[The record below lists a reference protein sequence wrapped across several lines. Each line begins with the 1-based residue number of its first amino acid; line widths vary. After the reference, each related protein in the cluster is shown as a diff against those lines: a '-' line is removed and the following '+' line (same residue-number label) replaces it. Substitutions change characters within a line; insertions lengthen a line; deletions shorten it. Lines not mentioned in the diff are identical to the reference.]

1 MNQQAMRVALHR
13 TRSRARSDENW
24 GLSVTLLLVVC
35 ALSGAILGLD
45 LASRLV
51 LAVGFLAA
59 AYGLVN
65 PGVGLIGM
73 GVLATTDPV
82 LRETTFAGGMALPYN
97 TLNYWL
103 VLFCLLHAKHVFQLR
118 QLQSKLHLL
127 LAVVVALGLLW
138 SPSVYPL
145 GLSKLLRVA
154 AGVGLI
160 VYFQVFPPS
169 QQRMLLWVAI
179 SASAVATIFGV
190 LVYTDPSMAARFNPN
205 SLSMMPLTALFTVFL
220 VIFAKVAKRREL
232 HVLMLLGA
240 ANLTFAFFSGSRGSM
255 STGLVLW
262 LGILLWGFR
271 LPQKIAYGFAAGF
284 VVLALAALSPQFQE
298 FALYRLEFTFDSS
311 KTFAQRTSGRS
322 EIAKA
327 GWDMFLENPLGIGT
341 GAFNEAMTRYYD
353 PNVKFWDGRRKAA
366 ESAYVLVL
374 AENGVIGILVLF
386 AYVSSF
392 AWTGFRRRHYGL
404 LPVGLIASSVLAV
417 RFLSEE
423 FSALGVW
430 WLAAGSVFLLYRPHT
445 QKSSPPAVPWPGY
458 VHRKSTLAMSG
469 AQFRHSLIAGRHQ
482 HERR

>member
-1 MNQQAMRVALHR
+1 MSVALHR
-13 TRSRARSDENW
+13 TTSRARSDDNW
-24 GLSVTLLLVVC
+24 GRSVTLLLVVC

-65 PGVGLIGM
+65 PGVGLLGM

-82 LRETTFAGGMALPYN
+82 LRYTAFAGGMALPYN

-103 VLFCLLHAKHVFQLR
+103 VLFCLLHAKRVLQLR

-138 SPSVYPL
+138 SPNVYPR
-145 GLSKLLRVA
+145 GLVELLRVA
-154 AGVGLI
+154 GGFGLI

-179 SASAVATIFGV
+179 SASAVATIFGL
-190 LVYTDPSMAARFNPN
+190 LVYTNPSIAMRFNEN
-205 SLSMMPLTALFTVFL
+205 LLAMMPLTALFTVFL
-220 VIFAKVAKRREL
+220 VIFTKVAKRREL
-232 HVLMLLGA
+232 HVLMLLAA
-240 ANLTFAFFSGSRGSM
+240 ANLTFVFFSGSRGAM

-262 LGILLWGFR
+262 LGILLWGFK
-271 LPQKIAYGFAAGF
+271 LPQKIAYGLAAGF

-311 KTFAQRTSGRS
+311 RTFAQRTSGRS

-327 GWDMFLENPLGIGT
+327 GWEMFIENPLGIGT
-341 GAFNEAMTRYYD
+341 GGFGKAMTRYYD
-353 PNVKFWDGRRKAA
+353 PNVRYWDGRVVAA
-366 ESAYVLVL
+366 ESAFVRVL

-386 AYVSSF
+386 AYVTSF
-392 AWTGFRRRHYGL
+392 AWTGFKRRRYGL

-417 RFLSEE
+417 RFLSAE
-423 FSALGVW
+423 FSALGAW
-430 WLAAGSVFLLYRPHT
+430 WFAAGSVFLLYRR
-445 QKSSPPAVPWPGY
+445 SRPPARAFYPL
-458 VHRKSTLAMSG
+458 RRTQSG
-469 AQFRHSLIAGRHQ
+469 LPIRQSASIQSRQVLNLRPRGSS
-482 HERR
+482 